1 MIMSRVR
8 IVYKLNEFPIDI
20 YLASHSV
27 KELLC
32 LRRKFSLKPPLA
44 EVEFSN
50 DAEGFVI
57 SIY

>member
-1 MIMSRVR
+1 MYENLLHMLPPNKIGK
-8 IVYKLNEFPIDI
+8 IHL
-20 YLASHSV
+20 

-32 LRRKFSLKPPLA
+32 LRRKFSLKPPWA
-44 EVEFSN
+44 EVEFSD